1 MKLSN
6 PPLLFLLLSCLLATS
21 CRENGT
27 GAPADTRPRS
37 RIAVA
42 REDSRAAAAL
52 EAVKGSLRRFGS
64 DAQNGRVGLTLPSG
78 TWRLKWQ
85 AVFPTPTQPQQ
96 VLQAADRIL
105 VAGAERWQL
114 HDRQGRLLRSGSLAA
129 GPVLDPPNRQ
139 FLLAEKPGSVLSYS
153 LDAGRRIWELP
164 SVSAEGA
171 RRTYLARR
179 QSAFV
184 LATEYRDQRRTLVE
198 SFELGD
204 TPQISDEVLTSARR
218 IALLEYPALGVRA
231 AAVDNLLALAMPG
244 RLVVTD
250 RKLRLRD
257 EYDRPIT
264 DPASISL
271 DEAAHIYLLA
281 GAPANR
287 ELVVFSPKGEELL
300 RMPVGRDEGSAPIAP
315 AIDFRRHIRLA
326 LGDRLLAI
334 SPAGDQEWSSALP
347 GIAGLLVTAD
357 NRVVVA
363 AANGIHAFTIEGERK
378 LLFGLNQEPL
388 LAGPVLTAEGD
399 LLLASAARLF
409 CLSSN

>member
-6 PPLLFLLLSCLLATS
+6 PVLLLLLPSCLLLQS
-21 CRENGT
+21 CRENRT
-27 GAPADTRPRS
+27 GASAEMRPRS

-42 REDSRAAAAL
+42 REDTSAAAAL
-52 EAVKGSLRRFGS
+52 EAVKGSLRRYGS
-64 DAQNGRVGLTLPSG
+64 DSQNGRVGLTLPSG

-85 AVFPTPTQPQQ
+85 SVFTTPMQPSQL
-96 VLQAADRIL
+96 LQAADRIV
-105 VAGAERWQL
+105 VAGTERWQL
-114 HDRQGRLLRSGSLAA
+114 HDRQGRLLRSGSFAA
-129 GPVLDPPNRQ
+129 GPVIDPPNRQ

-164 SVSAEGA
+164 SVSSEGA

-179 QSAFV
+179 QGALV
-184 LATEYRDQRRTLVE
+184 VATEYRDQRRTLVE

-204 TPQISDEVLTSARR
+204 SPQISDEVLTSARR
-218 IALLEYPALGVRA
+218 VALLEYPALGVRA
-231 AAVDNLLALAMPG
+231 AAMDNRLALAMPG

-271 DEAAHIYLLA
+271 DEAGHIYMLA
-281 GAPANR
+281 GAPAAR
-287 ELVVFSPKGEELL
+287 ELLVFSSKGEELL
-300 RMPVGRDEGSAPIAP
+300 RMPAGRDDSPAPVPP
-315 AIDFRRHIRLA
+315 AIDFRRHIRLTM
-326 LGDRLLAI
+326 GDRLLAI
-334 SPAGDQEWSSALP
+334 SPAGDQEWTSSLT

-363 AANGIHAFTIEGERK
+363 AANGVHAFTVGGERK

-409 CLSSN
+409 CLSSH